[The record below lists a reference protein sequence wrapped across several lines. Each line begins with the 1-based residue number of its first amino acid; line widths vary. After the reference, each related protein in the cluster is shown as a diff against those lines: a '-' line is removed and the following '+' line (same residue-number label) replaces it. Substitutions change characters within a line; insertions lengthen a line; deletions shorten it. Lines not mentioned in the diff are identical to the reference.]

1 GTEDSGYLQRAR
13 ELVASTDAT
22 NQQALVTALEI
33 TDTLLTRGG
42 TRQIGDDV
50 ELARMQMANR
60 NREVWTEQV
69 RARADEDPLD
79 AYLWLAF
86 NCAYVPSG
94 QQAIGEWLKHV
105 PTWNTS
111 ALVRFKAATCG
122 ANDAQALQTLLD
134 GDGRFVELRY
144 YLGLNATLR

>member
-1 GTEDSGYLQRAR
+1 MRRAAVSILVVVLAGCAAKTPPAAAPDAHAPERLSAAEALVRAGCFDCLLAAHREYVILRAFPRVAEAATAGAIRTAALLAARERELGTEDSGYLQRAR

-60 NREVWTEQV
+60 NRED
-69 RARADEDPLD
+69 R
-79 AYLWLAF
+79 
-86 NCAYVPSG
+86 
-94 QQAIGEWLKHV
+94 K
-105 PTWNTS
+105 
-111 ALVRFKAATCG
+111 
-122 ANDAQALQTLLD
+122 
-134 GDGRFVELRY
+134 
-144 YLGLNATLR
+144 